1 MNNSINLKGQLFVL
15 RCLQFVSYST
25 MVLLVT
31 YLPLYFDSIG
41 FSKLQIGA
49 IYSVGP
55 ILSIV
60 ANLVIGVIS
69 DKTKSLRRM
78 LSLLYAGQILA
89 LALLLPQKEFGIMAG
104 IMALFYLFQTPVNS
118 MMDSM
123 TLLAADRLNRSF
135 PAIRMFGS
143 LGYAVCAIIF
153 GYVLQLYGSDLTII
167 IALCTVG
174 ASLIFSLI
182 VSDYQASLKKFEF
195 GGLWVILRRTET
207 IVFFAI
213 ITMVSVAHRMN
224 EGFLSIAMRELG
236 ARDTLIGAASLAS
249 SVSEIPMFF
258 LLAKFGHRFREITL
272 LAIASFLYSI
282 RLGLLSYATEPWM
295 MVALQ
300 TMHAV
305 TFAIFYI
312 TALRFMQT
320 LIPDEYRS
328 SGQALFA
335 VVWTG
340 LAGVIAGTVGGA
352 LYDALGL
359 SYVFRTGALFALAA
373 TLGFM
378 YVHYRGTSPARDS
391 LP

>member
-1 MNNSINLKGQLFVL
+1 MNHSINIKAQLLVL
-15 RCLQFVSYST
+15 RTLQFVHYSS
-25 MVLLVT
+25 MVLVVT
-31 YLPLYFDSIG
+31 YFPLYYESIG

-55 ILSIV
+55 ILSII
-60 ANLVIGVIS
+60 ANLIVGLLS
-69 DKTKSLRRM
+69 DKTKSLRRL
-78 LSLLYAGQILA
+78 LSLMFAGQILA

-118 MMDSM
+118 MLDSM
-123 TLLAADRLNRSF
+123 TLLAADQLNRSF

-143 LGYAVCAIIF
+143 LGYAMCAVIF
-153 GYVLQLYGSDLTII
+153 GYLLQQYGSSWTIV
-167 IALCTVG
+167 IALCTIG
-174 ASLIFSLI
+174 LSFIFSFI

-195 GGLWVILRRTET
+195 GGLWVILRRVDT
-207 IVFFAI
+207 IAFFAMI
-213 ITMVSVAHRMN
+213 MMVSVAHRMN

-236 ARDTLIGAASLAS
+236 ARDTVIGAASLAS

-258 LLAKFGHRFREITL
+258 LLAKFGHRFKELTL
-272 LAIASFLYSI
+272 LAIASFLYMI
-282 RLGLLSYATEPWM
+282 RLGLMSLATEPWM

-300 TMHAV
+300 AMHSV

-312 TALRFMQT
+312 TALRYLQT
-320 LIPDEYRS
+320 VIPDEYRS

-335 VVWTG
+335 MVWTG
-340 LAGVIAGTVGGA
+340 VAGVIAGTVGGA

-373 TLGFM
+373 MIGFL
-378 YVHYRGTSPARDS
+378 YLYYRRTSPTRDS
-391 LP
+391 MP